1 MKGVQKK
8 LGLERSDCTNVLD
21 SGKQVTS
28 FHVVVGVLMALI
40 RKGGG
45 VHLGSKKGKLVSP

>member
-40 RKGGG
+40 RKG